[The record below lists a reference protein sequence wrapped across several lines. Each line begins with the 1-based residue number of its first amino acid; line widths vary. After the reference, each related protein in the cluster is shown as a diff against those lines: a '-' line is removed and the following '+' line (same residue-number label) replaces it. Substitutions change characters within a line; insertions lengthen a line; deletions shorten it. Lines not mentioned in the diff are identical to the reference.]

1 MIARC
6 KNCNY
11 YDSYYNRPKR
21 CNHPYIEPN
30 PFGFDMPEE
39 IDCDGF
45 ENVTNS
51 HESIVD
57 LVIHEDIELFIFG
70 GR

>member
-11 YDSYYNRPKR
+11 YNTFNRQKL
-21 CNHPYIEPN
+21 CSHPYIEPN

-39 IDCDGF
+39 LDCEGF
-45 ENVTNS
+45 ENVAGS

-57 LVIHEDIELFIFG
+57 TVVHEDIELFIFG